1 MNMIQKERKVMGWAK
16 LLPIILGFFIMGFV
30 DVVGIAANYIKCDFL
45 LSDTLANLIPM
56 MVFLWF
62 AVCSLPTG
70 VMMGKIGK
78 RNTVFGAMGITVFAM
93 SLPLLHYSFFCLL
106 VAFALLGIGNTMLQV
121 ALNPMVAQVITHEKV
136 ASILTLGQFV
146 KAVSS
151 FLGPI
156 IAVTALSYWGDWK
169 LIFVFYAVVTLVAV
183 VWLWLSVKPENKDAV
198 QFVTLSSVLILFSDR
213 KIVWLFVGIL
223 SVTSI
228 DVGLNACI
236 PKLLM
241 EQAGLPLNQAG
252 LGTSLYFIARTM
264 GTLIGTF
271 VLYHLTSG
279 RFLRISLWVA
289 LIGFILLLWM
299 HNVWLLCILIAI
311 VGIACSNVFSILLSC
326 ALCGRPH
333 QINEISGLMIMG
345 ISGGALI
352 MPVMGIF
359 SDCFGQVVGL
369 FPLLCCLLYLLWLSM
384 RIKE

>member
-136 ASILTLGQFV
+136 ASILTFGQFV

-183 VWLWLSVKPENKDAV
+183 VWLWLSVKPENKDDV

>member
-169 LIFVFYAVVTLVAV
+169 LIFVFYAVVTLVVV
-183 VWLWLSVKPENKDAV
+183 VWLWLSVKPENKDDV

-264 GTLIGTF
+264 GILIGTF

>member
-1 MNMIQKERKVMGWAK
+1 MIQKERKVMGWAK

-136 ASILTLGQFV
+136 ASILTFGQFV

-183 VWLWLSVKPENKDAV
+183 VWLWLSVKPENKDDV

>member
-1 MNMIQKERKVMGWAK
+1 MGWAK

-78 RNTVFGAMGITVFAM
+78 RNIVFGAMGITVFAM

-156 IAVTALSYWGDWK
+156 IAVTALSYWGYWK

-183 VWLWLSVKPENKDAV
+183 VWLWLSVKPENKDDV